1 MSSLPY
7 RLCAIDL
14 DDTLLGPDHAVS
26 ARNAAA
32 VRAAVAKGVIVVI
45 ASGRMHE
52 STLRYARQMGLET
65 PIISYNGAMVKN
77 PHTGE
82 VWLHDRISGEVAV
95 QVLDYARDHGLQ
107 LNYYLNDHFYSAAY
121 TSWVKLYHERT
132 QAPIEILPE
141 MYDTLRGTEP
151 TKMIIID
158 TKEKTD
164 SLLTPFRER
173 FGDGLYVTKSNDE
186 YLEMMPPQANKGVAL
201 ALVAAKFGI
210 PASETV
216 AFGDSY
222 NDIPMLTWAGLG
234 IAVGNAKPET
244 KAAAQQTVGTNA
256 ADGVGIALEQIF
268 DLKI

>member
-1 MSSLPY
+1 VSPLPY

-14 DDTLLGPDHAVS
+14 DDTLLGPDHTVS
-26 ARNAAA
+26 DRNAAA
-32 VRAAVAKGVIVVI
+32 VRAVVAQGVTVVI

-52 STLRYARQMGLET
+52 STLRYVKQMGLET

-82 VWLHDRISGEVAV
+82 TWLHERIAGDVAA
-95 QVLDYARDHGLQ
+95 QVLDYARDHDLQ

-121 TSWVKLYHERT
+121 TSWAKLYYERT
-132 QAPIEILPE
+132 HAPIEIVPE
-141 MYDTLRGTEP
+141 MYETLQGTEP

-164 SLLTPFRER
+164 SLLAPFRDR

-186 YLEMMPPQANKGVAL
+186 YLEMMPPHANKGAAL

-210 PASETV
+210 TAAETV

-222 NDIPMLTWAGLG
+222 NDIPMLKWAGLG
-234 IAVGNAKPET
+234 IAVANAKPET
-244 KAAAQQTVGTNA
+244 KAAAKQIVGSNA
-256 ADGVGIALEQIF
+256 DDGVGIALEQIF
-268 DLKI
+268 HLKG

>member
-14 DDTLLGPDHAVS
+14 DDTLLGPDHTVS
-26 ARNAAA
+26 PRNVAA
-32 VRAAVAKGVIVVI
+32 VQAVVAKGVTVVI

-52 STLRYARQMGLET
+52 STLRYVKQMGLET

-82 VWLHDRISGEVAV
+82 TWLHDRISADVAS
-95 QVLDYARDHGLQ
+95 QVLDYACEHRLQ
-107 LNYYLNDHFYSAAY
+107 LNYYLNDHFFSAAF
-121 TSWVKLYHERT
+121 TDWAKLYYERT
-132 QAPIEILPE
+132 HAPIEIVPE
-141 MYDTLRGTEP
+141 MYRTLQGTEP

-158 TKEKTD
+158 TQEKTD
-164 SLLTPFRER
+164 SLMNPFRDR

-201 ALVAAKFGI
+201 ALVAARFGI
-210 PASETV
+210 TAPETM
-216 AFGDSY
+216 AFGDSF
-222 NDIPMLTWAGLG
+222 NDIPMLRWAGYG

-244 KAAAQQTVGTNA
+244 KAAAKQTVATNA
-256 ADGVGIALEQIF
+256 DDGVGRALEQIF
-268 DLKI
+268 HLDT